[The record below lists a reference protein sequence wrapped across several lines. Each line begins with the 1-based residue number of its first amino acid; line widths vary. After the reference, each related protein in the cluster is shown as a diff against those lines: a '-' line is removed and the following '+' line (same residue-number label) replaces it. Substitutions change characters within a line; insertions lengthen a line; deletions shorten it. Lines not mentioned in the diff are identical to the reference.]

1 MAAAGAVVSGFV
13 HIYARSRSAIAGS
26 VHAAAVTGAVAI
38 GLVHASARSRSAIA
52 GSVHA
57 AVVTGAVVS
66 GLVHASARSRSAIA
80 GSVHVAVVT
89 RAVAIGFVHTSA
101 RLAVVAVRFVV
112 VAFRFSRASVLSLPG
127 RLEVSRS
134 RVVVVMVAH
143 AASSGKVHSV
153 VGARIVMAAPAPPMA
168 TVAHI
173 NSRAVKIVVPISVV
187 VADGVVPSGAY
198 PADGAEKIVD
208 GAEEVV
214 LPVEKYAAQ
223 VRIAV
228 FPIISCAVGSRADAH
243 EVVQVDFISSV
254 VLLRCEVEFVCHF
267 ICKEPCPLA
276 CFLVVHGHHFQ

>member
-1 MAAAGAVVSGFV
+1 MAAAGAVVHGLV
-13 HIYARSRSAIAGS
+13 HISVVSRSAITRS
-26 VHAAAVTGAVAI
+26 VYAAAVTGPVTFWSVNTAAI
-38 GLVHASARSRSAIA
+38 
-52 GSVHA
+52 
-57 AVVTGAVVS
+57 
-66 GLVHASARSRSAIA
+66 
-80 GSVHVAVVT
+80 T

-173 NSRAVKIVVPISVV
+173 NSRAVKIIVPISVV

-208 GAEEVV
+208 GAEKVV
-214 LPVEKYAAQ
+214 LPVEQDATQ
-223 VRIAV
+223 VCISV
-228 FPIISCAVGSRADAH
+228 FPIVSRAVGSRADAH

-254 VLLRCEVEFVCHF
+254 VLFRREVQFVCHF